1 MLHEIV
7 SVSVVNM
14 VTVCALNVH
23 VIAFAAA
30 CAEVGAQEARKTQHK
45 ATHRKEEKSNIL
57 SFLPLL
63 LLFEDGETAEEKADA
78 FFAFF
83 SKSLVV
89 IFADDENVSCRWC
102 CCCCRD
108 FNRLSTVYN
117 ERIILNKQL
126 ISSDD
131 TKMNAKRLFSRTPQR
146 RKHTHKHGKR
156 ERTARARFF
165 TLRRENETRLLLL
178 EKSRGLYKFKVPFLY
193 DVREF
198 KTFRICT
205 YTYLNALTPA

>member
-1 MLHEIV
+1 M

-14 VTVCALNVH
+14 VTVCALDVH

-45 ATHRKEEKSNIL
+45 ATHRKEEKPNIL

-89 IFADDENVSCRWC
+89 IFADDENV
-102 CCCCRD
+102 
-108 FNRLSTVYN
+108 
-117 ERIILNKQL
+117 
-126 ISSDD
+126 
-131 TKMNAKRLFSRTPQR
+131 P
-146 RKHTHKHGKR
+146 
-156 ERTARARFF
+156 
-165 TLRRENETRLLLL
+165 LLLVL
-178 EKSRGLYKFKVPFLY
+178 FV
-193 DVREF
+193 
-198 KTFRICT
+198 I
-205 YTYLNALTPA
+205 LTVCPLIHNNG

>member
-1 MLHEIV
+1 M

-14 VTVCALNVH
+14 VTVCALYAH

-63 LLFEDGETAEEKADA
+63 LFEDGETAEEKADA

-89 IFADDENVSCRWC
+89 IFADDENVS
-102 CCCCRD
+102 
-108 FNRLSTVYN
+108 
-117 ERIILNKQL
+117 
-126 ISSDD
+126 
-131 TKMNAKRLFSRTPQR
+131 
-146 RKHTHKHGKR
+146 
-156 ERTARARFF
+156 
-165 TLRRENETRLLLL
+165 
-178 EKSRGLYKFKVPFLY
+178 
-193 DVREF
+193 
-198 KTFRICT
+198 
-205 YTYLNALTPA
+205 

>member
-14 VTVCALNVH
+14 VTVCALYAH

-89 IFADDENVSCRWC
+89 IFADDENVSCRCWC
-102 CCCCRD
+102 V
-108 FNRLSTVYN
+108 LLTVCPLIYN
-117 ERIILNKQL
+117 ERIILKRM

-131 TKMNAKRLFSRTPQR
+131 TKMNAKRLFSRTAQR

-156 ERTARARFF
+156 ERTARAGFF

-178 EKSRGLYKFKVPFLY
+178 EEYINSRCLFCKVIEVL
-193 DVREF
+193 
-198 KTFRICT
+198 I
-205 YTYLNALTPA
+205 

>member
-1 MLHEIV
+1 
-7 SVSVVNM
+7 M
-14 VTVCALNVH
+14 VTVCALYAH

-45 ATHRKEEKSNIL
+45 ATHRKEEKPNIL

-117 ERIILNKQL
+117 ERIILIKRL

-131 TKMNAKRLFSRTPQR
+131 TKMNAKRLFSRTAQR

-178 EKSRGLYKFKVPFLY
+178 EEYIKSKCTFF
-193 DVREF
+193 VRLV
-198 KTFRICT
+198 TS
-205 YTYLNALTPA
+205 

>member
-1 MLHEIV
+1 M

-14 VTVCALNVH
+14 VTVCALYAH

-89 IFADDENVSCRWC
+89 IFADDENVSLLLLVL
-102 CCCCRD
+102 
-108 FNRLSTVYN
+108 FVILTVCPLIHN
-117 ERIILNKQL
+117 ERIILKRM

-131 TKMNAKRLFSRTPQR
+131 TKMKTKRLFSRTAQR
-146 RKHTHKHGKR
+146 RKHARKHGKR

-178 EKSRGLYKFKVPFLY
+178 EEYIKSKCTFF
-193 DVREF
+193 VRLV
-198 KTFRICT
+198 TS
-205 YTYLNALTPA
+205 

>member
-1 MLHEIV
+1 M

-131 TKMNAKRLFSRTPQR
+131 TKMNAKRLFSRTAQR

-178 EKSRGLYKFKVPFLY
+178 EESRGIYKFKVPFLY

>member
-14 VTVCALNVH
+14 VTVCALYAH

-45 ATHRKEEKSNIL
+45 ATHRKEEKPNIL

-89 IFADDENVSCRWC
+89 IFADDENVS
-102 CCCCRD
+102 
-108 FNRLSTVYN
+108 
-117 ERIILNKQL
+117 
-126 ISSDD
+126 
-131 TKMNAKRLFSRTPQR
+131 
-146 RKHTHKHGKR
+146 
-156 ERTARARFF
+156 
-165 TLRRENETRLLLL
+165 LLLL
-178 EKSRGLYKFKVPFLY
+178 VLFV
-193 DVREF
+193 
-198 KTFRICT
+198 I
-205 YTYLNALTPA
+205 LTVCPLIHNNG

>member
-1 MLHEIV
+1 
-7 SVSVVNM
+7 M
-14 VTVCALNVH
+14 VTVCALYAH

-117 ERIILNKQL
+117 ERIILIKRL

-131 TKMNAKRLFSRTPQR
+131 TKMNAKRLFSRTAQR

>member
-1 MLHEIV
+1 
-7 SVSVVNM
+7 M
-14 VTVCALNVH
+14 VTVCALYAH

-45 ATHRKEEKSNIL
+45 ATHRKEEKANIL

-102 CCCCRD
+102 CCCCCCVI
-108 FNRLSTVYN
+108 LTVCPLIYN
-117 ERIILNKQL
+117 ERIILKRM

-131 TKMNAKRLFSRTPQR
+131 TKMNAKRLFSRTAQR

>member
-1 MLHEIV
+1 
-7 SVSVVNM
+7 M
-14 VTVCALNVH
+14 VTVCALYAH

-102 CCCCRD
+102 CCCCCCCCVI
-108 FNRLSTVYN
+108 LTVCPLIYN
-117 ERIILNKQL
+117 ERIILKRM

-131 TKMNAKRLFSRTPQR
+131 TKMNAKRLFSRTAQR

-156 ERTARARFF
+156 ERTARAGFF

-178 EKSRGLYKFKVPFLY
+178 EEYINSRCLFCKVIEVL
-193 DVREF
+193 
-198 KTFRICT
+198 I
-205 YTYLNALTPA
+205 

>member
-1 MLHEIV
+1 V

-14 VTVCALNVH
+14 VTVCALYAH

-117 ERIILNKQL
+117 ERIILIKRL

-131 TKMNAKRLFSRTPQR
+131 TKMNAKRLFSRTAQR

-178 EKSRGLYKFKVPFLY
+178 EESRGLYKFKVPFLY

>member
-1 MLHEIV
+1 M

-14 VTVCALNVH
+14 VTVCALYAH

-131 TKMNAKRLFSRTPQR
+131 TKMNAKRLFSRTAQR

-178 EKSRGLYKFKVPFLY
+178 EESRGIYKFKVPFLY

>member
-1 MLHEIV
+1 
-7 SVSVVNM
+7 M
-14 VTVCALNVH
+14 VTVCALYAH

-45 ATHRKEEKSNIL
+45 ATPRKEEKPNIL

-78 FFAFF
+78 FFVFF
-83 SKSLVV
+83 SKPLVV

-102 CCCCRD
+102 WCCCCCVI
-108 FNRLSTVYN
+108 LTVCPLIYN
-117 ERIILNKQL
+117 ERIILKRM

-131 TKMNAKRLFSRTPQR
+131 TKMNAKRLFSRTAQR
-146 RKHTHKHGKR
+146 RKHAQKHGKR

-178 EKSRGLYKFKVPFLY
+178 EEYINSRCLFCKVIE
-193 DVREF
+193 V
-198 KTFRICT
+198 
-205 YTYLNALTPA
+205 

>member
-1 MLHEIV
+1 
-7 SVSVVNM
+7 M
-14 VTVCALNVH
+14 VTVCALYAH

-131 TKMNAKRLFSRTPQR
+131 TKMNAKRLFSRTAQR

>member
-1 MLHEIV
+1 
-7 SVSVVNM
+7 M

-45 ATHRKEEKSNIL
+45 ATHRKEEKPNIL
-57 SFLPLL
+57 SFLSLL
-63 LLFEDGETAEEKADA
+63 LLFEDGENAEEKADA

-89 IFADDENVSCRWC
+89 IFADDENVSCRC
-102 CCCCRD
+102 CCCCCCCCCVI
-108 FNRLSTVYN
+108 LTVCPLINLTVCPLIYN
-117 ERIILNKQL
+117 ERIILKRM

-131 TKMNAKRLFSRTPQR
+131 TKMNAKRLFSRTAQR
-146 RKHTHKHGKR
+146 RKHAQKHGKR

-178 EKSRGLYKFKVPFLY
+178 EEYINSRCLFCKVIEVL
-193 DVREF
+193 
-198 KTFRICT
+198 I
-205 YTYLNALTPA
+205 

>member
-1 MLHEIV
+1 
-7 SVSVVNM
+7 M

-45 ATHRKEEKSNIL
+45 ATHRKEEKPNIL

-89 IFADDENVSCRWC
+89 IFADDENVSLLLLVL
-102 CCCCRD
+102 
-108 FNRLSTVYN
+108 FVILTVCPLIYN
-117 ERIILNKQL
+117 ERIILKRM

-131 TKMNAKRLFSRTPQR
+131 TKMNAKRLFSRTAQR

-178 EKSRGLYKFKVPFLY
+178 EESRGICEFKVPFL
-193 DVREF
+193 
-198 KTFRICT
+198 
-205 YTYLNALTPA
+205 

>member
-1 MLHEIV
+1 
-7 SVSVVNM
+7 M

-117 ERIILNKQL
+117 ERIILIKRL

-131 TKMNAKRLFSRTPQR
+131 TKMNAKRLFSRTAQR

-198 KTFRICT
+198 KTPRICT